1 MAVILVNAVDEARTR
16 NDSKMDMAALLIT
29 ATIGIDV
36 FW

>member
-1 MAVILVNAVDEARTR
+1 MLVKVVDETRTR
-16 NDSKMDMAALLIT
+16 NDSKIDVIALEIT